1 MKDIEKIV
9 SVSGLPGLYLLE
21 STRNNGLVIS
31 NLETGEKQFVSIR
44 KHQFSPLRSLAIY
57 TYMDST
63 PVEEIFSS
71 LLKLEAD
78 SPASEVIGQD
88 DASIRN
94 YFRKVLPEYD
104 EDRVS
109 AKDMKK
115 VLKWYDYLK
124 NLGMLSAESEV
135 QSDKEEE

>member
-1 MKDIEKIV
+1 MKDIDKIV

-21 STRNNGLVIS
+21 SSRNNGLVIS

-44 KHQFSPLRSLAIY
+44 KHQFSPLKSLAIY

-63 PVEEIFSS
+63 PIEEIFNS
-71 LLKLEAD
+71 LKTID
-78 SPASEVIGQD
+78 SEFPVSEIIQQND
-88 DASIRN
+88 QAIKN

-115 VLKWYDYLK
+115 VLKWYEYLK
-124 NLGMLSAESEV
+124 NV
-135 QSDKEEE
+135 RSDQDPDRFLLPKQ